1 MKIVLLIARFLL
13 GLVFVVFGVNGFHPF
28 IPMPPPTGL
37 AAQYFTVMFTSHYL
51 VPVFALQLA
60 GGLLLLVNRFVPLAL
75 CFLGPV
81 LVNILIFHTLMA
93 PEGLPL
99 AVIVTALWLVVFI
112 GVRGAF
118 RGIFA
123 APGKA

>member
-1 MKIVLLIARFLL
+1 MKIVVLIARLLL
-13 GLVFVVFGVNGFHPF
+13 GLIFVVFGANGFHPF
-28 IPMPPPTGL
+28 LPMTPPAGL
-37 AAQYFTVMFTSHYL
+37 AGQYLAVLFTSHYV
-51 VPVFALQLA
+51 VPIFALQLA
-60 GGLLLLVNRFVPLAL
+60 GGVLLLVNRFVPMAL
-75 CFLGPV
+75 CLLGPV

-93 PEGLPL
+93 PEGLPVAL
-99 AVIVTALWLVVFI
+99 VVTVLWLVVFI